1 MKIIANRSRCV
12 GHARCAAV
20 AESLFV
26 LDDNGYVGFES
37 VDVPAG
43 LEELARKGVRSCPE
57 RALRIERDETGDD
70 SQAAAGT

>member
-12 GHARCAAV
+12 GHARCAAA

-26 LDDNGYVGFES
+26 LDENGYVSFET

-57 RALRIERDETGDD
+57 RALRIEREEAGDGAPTA
-70 SQAAAGT
+70 QGT